1 MIDISIID
9 LTAVP
14 PELQMPGFPLLHF
27 PSLQRLTLEILVLFG
42 CVQNASI
49 ELVECD
55 QQAWIDER
63 SSASPRCG
71 RTFEGLY
78 KAARASKWRNLVDV
92 RKQFPKADQT
102 GKVLIF
108 DIKGNRY
115 RLITTVNYNQARVWV
130 KDFLTHASTT
140 ERNG

>member
-1 MIDISIID
+1 MNAAAPHRD
-9 LTAVP
+9 AV
-14 PELQMPGFPLLHF
+14 EPLK
-27 PSLQRLTLEILVLFG
+27 
-42 CVQNASI
+42 
-49 ELVECD
+49 
-55 QQAWIDER
+55 AW
-63 SSASPRCG
+63 
-71 RTFEGLY
+71 Y

-130 KDFLTHASTT
+130 KDFLTHA
-140 ERNG
+140 EYDRKEWMKWA